1 MAEVTK
7 GRIFFS
13 DSEKNVK
20 NKKNVISI
28 YKERE
33 RERIFCRRKV
43 RIKLVSSYRV
53 RIVFSGYEILE
64 ELYVGTGGFSISNF

>member
-20 NKKNVISI
+20 KKNVISI

-33 RERIFCRRKV
+33 RERISCRRKV

>member
-13 DSEKNVK
+13 DSEKDVK
-20 NKKNVISI
+20 KKNVISI

-33 RERIFCRRKV
+33 RERISCRRKV

-64 ELYVGTGGFSISNF
+64 ELYVGTAGFSISNF

>member
-13 DSEKNVK
+13 DSEKDVK
-20 NKKNVISI
+20 KKNVISI

>member
-13 DSEKNVK
+13 DSEKDVK
-20 NKKNVISI
+20 KKNVISI

-33 RERIFCRRKV
+33 RERISCRRKV